1 MPQITV
7 EYSRNVEDRVDIRSL
22 LEAVHV
28 AALSSGM
35 FERGF
40 GIRTRAA
47 PRDLYLIAD
56 QDPANAF
63 VAVIVRIA
71 AGRTEQQ
78 RSQLADTIFAALCLQ
93 LQTAAASTSLAI
105 SLEVQEID
113 DLGARNLNNLHERL
127 AAKSSSTARHDQAG
141 AASQS

>member
-7 EYSRNVEDRVDIRSL
+7 EYSRNIESRADIRSL
-22 LEAVHV
+22 VKAVHE
-28 AALSSGM
+28 AALSSGL

-47 PRDLYLIAD
+47 PRDIYVVAD

-71 AGRTEQQ
+71 AGRSEQQ
-78 RSQLADTIFAALCLQ
+78 RSQLADIVFAAVCGELAEA
-93 LQTAAASTSLAI
+93 TASTPLAI
-105 SLEVQEID
+105 SLEVQEIA
-113 DLGARNLNNLHERL
+113 DLGARNLNNLHQRL
-127 AAKSSSTARHDQAG
+127 AHKSARSQAG
-141 AASQS
+141 TPSQS